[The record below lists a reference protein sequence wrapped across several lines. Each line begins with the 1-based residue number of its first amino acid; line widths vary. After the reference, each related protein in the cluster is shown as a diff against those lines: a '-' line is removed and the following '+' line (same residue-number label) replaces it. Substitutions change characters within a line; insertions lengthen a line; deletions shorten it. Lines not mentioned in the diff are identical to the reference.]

1 MTLFLI
7 IYPHQALDFSHLSP
21 SARRKWRLIDIYC
34 SAVCEVLGILGWF
47 GIYRILVDNLPEH
60 DVLLIA
66 LGFGIIIV
74 AQIKQVF
81 YPQNFPSTDLIFPP

>member
-21 SARRKWRLIDIYC
+21 SARRKWRLIDIFC

-47 GIYRILVDNLPEH
+47 GIYRILVDNLPED
-60 DVLLIA
+60 DVLLIT

-74 AQIKQVF
+74 AQMKQVF
-81 YPQNFPSTDLIFPP
+81 YHLSFLSTDLIRPP

>member
-7 IYPHQALDFSHLSP
+7 LFLHQALDFSHLSP

-74 AQIKQVF
+74 AQMKQVF
-81 YPQNFPSTDLIFPP
+81 YPHNFLSTDLILSP